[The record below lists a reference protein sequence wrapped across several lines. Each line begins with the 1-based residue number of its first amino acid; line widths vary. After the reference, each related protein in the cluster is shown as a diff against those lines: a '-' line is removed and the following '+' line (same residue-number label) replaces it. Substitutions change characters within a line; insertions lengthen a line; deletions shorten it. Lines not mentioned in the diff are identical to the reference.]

1 VKKRNPPTGHRVALA
16 WRVAPALTS
25 QTAEEPSL
33 LWQSFG
39 PVATIARQSWAIS
52 THIRSS
58 VCAPLCR
65 YQMPDRRR
73 ALRLETIHS
82 VLQHAIGIGHAL
94 VLSHVV
100 EPGIDAECLDEDTL
114 F

>member
-1 VKKRNPPTGHRVALA
+1 
-16 WRVAPALTS
+16 
-25 QTAEEPSL
+25 
-33 LWQSFG
+33 
-39 PVATIARQSWAIS
+39 
-52 THIRSS
+52 
-58 VCAPLCR
+58 
-65 YQMPDRRR
+65 MPDRRR